1 MPKIKSSKAKG
12 RRLQNYVRD
21 RLRDVFVKEWNL
33 LPKIENDDIKSQT
46 MGMTGEDIVLSPAAR
61 KLIPYSFECKN
72 QERISIWKALQQAE
86 DNSKLREPV
95 VVIKRNGS
103 NVYAVVRFV
112 ELLRLI
118 RRIHA

>member
-1 MPKIKSSKAKG
+1 MPNIKSSKAKG

-21 RLRDVFVKEWNL
+21 RLRQVFVKEWTKF
-33 LPKIENDDIKSQT
+33 PKLEDDDIKSQT
-46 MGMTGEDIVLSPAAR
+46 MGITGEDIILSPAA
-61 KLIPYSFECKN
+61 KKIIPYSFECKN

-86 DNSKLREPV
+86 DNAGLREPI

-103 NVYAVVRFV
+103 NIYASIRFV

-118 RRIHA
+118 RRIHD